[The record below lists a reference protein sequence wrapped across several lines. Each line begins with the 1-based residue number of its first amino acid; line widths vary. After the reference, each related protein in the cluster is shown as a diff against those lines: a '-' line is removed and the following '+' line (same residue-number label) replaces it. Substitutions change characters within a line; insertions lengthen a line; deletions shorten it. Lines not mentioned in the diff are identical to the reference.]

1 MQQGFQMPSDYKQV
15 STLNIVDTQNQDKF
29 KMILDRLE
37 EKVFGQIKLAV
48 ETNNELSMKQ
58 LKQAFYEAR
67 NWVSW

>member
-1 MQQGFQMPSDYKQV
+1 MQQSFQIPSDYKQV

-48 ETNNELSMKQ
+48 ETNNELSLKQ
-58 LKQAFYEAR
+58 LKQAFHEAR
-67 NWVSW
+67 SGVK

>member
-1 MQQGFQMPSDYKQV
+1 MQQSFEKS
-15 STLNIVDTQNQDKF
+15 SNIKIIPPLDLVNAQNQDKF

-58 LKQAFYEAR
+58 LKQAFYEAK
-67 NWVSW
+67 SWEK

>member
-1 MQQGFQMPSDYKQV
+1 MQQSLEKSSNIKIIPP
-15 STLNIVDTQNQDKF
+15 LNIVDTQNQDKF

-67 NWVSW
+67 SWVK